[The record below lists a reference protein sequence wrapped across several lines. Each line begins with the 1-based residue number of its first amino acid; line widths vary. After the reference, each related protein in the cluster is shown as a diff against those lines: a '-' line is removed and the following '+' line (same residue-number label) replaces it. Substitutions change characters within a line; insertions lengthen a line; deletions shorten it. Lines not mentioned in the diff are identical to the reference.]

1 MTTEMDDKE
10 KGGITEM
17 DDISGLSSSPTV
29 RWDRG
34 TSIRLGNVIWEQI
47 LDGDPSWL
55 DRFVNMNDLVNSFE
69 PDKDV
74 TKFFDRQLCLT
85 VFDVNRMEGT
95 ISPDMENDETYAKIK
110 LYLTSDCIAPP
121 VVKWNSEG
129 GRD

>member
-10 KGGITEM
+10 KDGITEM
-17 DDISGLSSSPTV
+17 DDRGGLSTV
-29 RWDRG
+29 RWDRE

-55 DRFVNMNDLVNSFE
+55 DRFVNMNDLVNSFK
-69 PDKDV
+69 PDKDM

-95 ISPDMENDETYAKIK
+95 ISPDMENGETFAKIK
-110 LYLTSDCIAPP
+110 LYLASD
-121 VVKWNSEG
+121 
-129 GRD
+129 